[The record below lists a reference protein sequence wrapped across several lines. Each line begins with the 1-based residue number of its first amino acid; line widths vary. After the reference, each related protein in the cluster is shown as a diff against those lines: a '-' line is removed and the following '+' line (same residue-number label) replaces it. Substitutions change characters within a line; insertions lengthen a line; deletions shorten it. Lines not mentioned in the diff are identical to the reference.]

1 MKKNFFYKKNL
12 LIIFFI
18 CFFSLVKNTNAS
30 QEVKIVMKIN
40 NSIIT
45 NTDIDREIDYLLAL
59 NDDLSKIKNE
69 EVLEIAKDSLIREK
83 IKKNEIDRYL
93 DFEKF
98 QNDKI
103 INPII
108 KNIYTRIGYKNES
121 EFNDYLKSFDISF
134 EEVKKKI
141 KIEVLW
147 NQLIAEK
154 FSNQIILDEEK
165 MKKKISDEKMNYKD
179 MIEYDLSEIVFNAS
193 NDEEFNFKKKEIEKI
208 IQTISFETAANKF
221 SVSDTANFGG
231 NIGKVNENQLSEI
244 VKSELKKLEIN
255 DYTTPINLGNSFIII
270 KINKKKINNLKID
283 ESELLKKLIDVE
295 RKKQY
300 ENFSLIYF
308 NKIKLNSQINE
319 L

>member
-1 MKKNFFYKKNL
+1 
-12 LIIFFI
+12 
-18 CFFSLVKNTNAS
+18 
-30 QEVKIVMKIN
+30 
-40 NSIIT
+40 
-45 NTDIDREIDYLLAL
+45 LAL